1 MDSSFGVWL
10 ESLTRLRAADAASH
24 LFFAYLR
31 SLSPD
36 SIRGTNGISAL
47 PISLQTLVQATEYPP
62 PTPSYSPT
70 SKVVMIVDSVSPTPF
85 ALLRRAKHFEYRR
98 DDRALQEFSS
108 YDDPTQALT
117 DECQRVLRS
126 ISSTNESAAITSKD
140 TQGLPDA
147 SWSRFEDIGFR
158 GFGEYSDD
166 DDEKDG
172 FVMMKK
178 RKDPP
183 GLRSTPLSKS
193 HDLGRP
199 TTPSWA
205 DFLSSGFVDD
215 SVDGGP
221 APLLL
226 PHDKVLPPLGERGQ
240 SSQSHRRKVDD
251 ADLIPGELASITTIY
266 LDDAFWWVWISSLA
280 GEETTDR
287 KAVFGRCALVETNIS
302 GGKWMVLEEIV
313 KGAAPEPEEG
323 AYIAEKKSR
332 FGFSTRGRFGRTKSG
347 GKKFPPPPST
357 SLKLDPYAR
366 NNHAA
371 PTSKVSIGPDQH
383 ARIQAAAAALQQ
395 KQKQQEQDAAGPRR
409 ARTDDPMDTKTNSV
423 FTLQPVIMN
432 EAAPAMK
439 WASSYDKEAVRA
451 AYLGD
456 NFAGRGSTSDLRGL
470 GTNGYVN
477 RATEST
483 TQLSRDAPS
492 QSKVNLTNGFH
503 REDSGLAGRDSTKDR
518 DLPALPSAPPQDRI
532 PAAPLQM
539 PPPNSRRDVSNE
551 AATQAAEV
559 PLPTPTPMEG
569 GHQHSLA
576 SSAVLPPK
584 QNFEDFDEGLL
595 NGSGPAVGQENMNGG
610 GLSQPSSPESKG
622 GAKKLNKPPPG
633 GAGIK
638 GFFGKKKP
646 PGAPTL
652 PAPLAP
658 VDSNAVAAARAAY
671 VGPSMKPNYSAPQ
684 SNLSRRLSLVGR
696 KKVPTSKLPSEAP
709 PASLT
714 VPAEKA
720 GGPEIR
726 APIPIPIAA
735 KRFEP
740 AHSFGMSSRSSLIVE
755 TLEQRQGSRP
765 VHRFDQG
772 PMLDQPAFVPEDS
785 PEQQPSSPISAVAP
799 PLENHP
805 ANRKRSSEEEEVQPA
820 EAKNSVEG
828 RAVAEPADDTESEEE
843 ESESPP
849 LDRWAQIRKNAAER
863 AAQQNGGAKPI
874 GAVYVEERS
883 RGNKVKRSDDD
894 DADGETSGEESE
906 FLMLKGGVV
915 SRAEHMLTFFFSFSI
930 AIESRVARIKARV
943 AELTGKIEPAGASA

>member
-1 MDSSFGVWL
+1 MAKPMAWGAGNCPGWPVGGHLGITTPPAASREVINHGPGGYPINPCPGSGGI
-10 ESLTRLRAADAASH
+10 SLTHLRAADAASH

-47 PISLQTLVQATEYPP
+47 PISLQTLVQATAYPP
-62 PTPSYSPT
+62 ATPSYSPT
-70 SKVVMIVDSVSPTPF
+70 AKVVMIVDSVSPTPF

-108 YDDPTQALT
+108 YDDPIQALT
-117 DECQRVLRS
+117 EECQRVLRS

-140 TQGLPDA
+140 APGLPDA

-215 SVDGGP
+215 SGDGGP

-251 ADLIPGELASITTIY
+251 ADLVPGELASITTLY

-302 GGKWMVLEEIV
+302 GGKWLVLEEIV

-347 GKKFPPPPST
+347 GKKPPPPSM
-357 SLKLDPYAR
+357 SSKLDPYVR

-371 PTSKVSIGPDQH
+371 PASKVSIGPDQH

-395 KQKQQEQDAAGPRR
+395 KQRQQEQDAAGPRR

-456 NFAGRGSTSDLRGL
+456 NFAGRGSSGDLRGF

-477 RATEST
+477 RANEST
-483 TQLSRDAPS
+483 TQLSRDVPS

-518 DLPALPSAPPQDRI
+518 DLPALPSAPPQDRA
-532 PAAPLQM
+532 PAAPSHM
-539 PPPNSRRDVSNE
+539 PPPNSHRGVSNE

-569 GHQHSLA
+569 HQHSLA

-584 QNFEDFDEGLL
+584 QNFDDFDEGLL
-595 NGSGPAVGQENMNGG
+595 NGSGPAGGPAGGQENLNGG

-633 GAGIK
+633 AGIK
-638 GFFGKKKP
+638 GFFGKKK

-658 VDSNAVAAARAAY
+658 VDTNAVAAARAAY
-671 VGPSMKPNYSAPQ
+671 VGPSMKPNYTATQ
-684 SNLSRRLSLVGR
+684 SNLSRRLSFVGR
-696 KKVPTSKLPSEAP
+696 KKVPPSASPPEVPPVSSAAP
-709 PASLT
+709 T
-714 VPAEKA
+714 EKSGA
-720 GGPEIR
+720 PEIR

-740 AHSFGMSSRSSLIVE
+740 AHTFGMSSRSSLIVD
-755 TLEQRQGSRP
+755 TLEQRQGNRP

-772 PMLDQPAFVPEDS
+772 PLDQPAFVPEDS
-785 PEQQPSSPISAVAP
+785 PDRQPSSPISAAAP
-799 PLENHP
+799 PLEDHP
-805 ANRKRSSEEEEVQPA
+805 ANRKRSSEDEEVPRSEPKDIVGGREKVGPA
-820 EAKNSVEG
+820 
-828 RAVAEPADDTESEEE
+828 ADSESEEE

-863 AAQQNGGAKPI
+863 AARQNGGAKPI
-874 GAVYVEERS
+874 GAIFVEERS
-883 RGNKVKRSDDD
+883 RGNNVTRTDAD

-906 FLMLKGGVV
+906 F
-915 SRAEHMLTFFFSFSI
+915 
-930 AIESRVARIKARV
+930 
-943 AELTGKIEPAGASA
+943 

>member
-1 MDSSFGVWL
+1 MVQVGGPI
-10 ESLTRLRAADAASH
+10 ESPWGWWEPLTRSRAADAASH

-47 PISLQTLVQATEYPP
+47 PLSLQTLVQATEYPP
-62 PTPSYSPT
+62 ATQALGPTA
-70 SKVVMIVDSVSPTPF
+70 KVVMIVDSVSPTPF
-85 ALLRRAKHFEYRR
+85 ALLRRAKHFEYRQ

-108 YDDPTQALT
+108 YEDPIQALT

-158 GFGEYSDD
+158 GFGDYSDE

-183 GLRSTPLSKS
+183 GLRSTPLSKA

-215 SVDGGP
+215 TGDGGP

-251 ADLIPGELASITTIY
+251 ADLVPGELASITTIY
-266 LDDAFWWVWISSLA
+266 LDDAFWWVWITSLA

-302 GGKWMVLEEIV
+302 GGKWLVLEEIV

-347 GKKFPPPPST
+347 GKKAPPPST
-357 SLKLDPYAR
+357 SSKLDPYAR

-409 ARTDDPMDTKTNSV
+409 ARTDDAMDTKTNSV

-439 WASSYDKEAVRA
+439 WASSYDKDAVRA

-456 NFAGRGSTSDLRGL
+456 NFAGRGSTADLRGF
-470 GTNGYVN
+470 GTNGYLN
-477 RATEST
+477 RANEST

-492 QSKVNLTNGFH
+492 HPKVGLTNGFH

-518 DLPALPSAPPQDRI
+518 DLPALPSAPPQDRV
-532 PAAPLQM
+532 PAGPLEM
-539 PPPNSRRDVSNE
+539 PPTNSRRDVSNE
-551 AATQAAEV
+551 AAAQAAEV

-569 GHQHSLA
+569 HHHPLA

-584 QNFEDFDEGLL
+584 QNFDDFDEGLL
-595 NGSGPAVGQENMNGG
+595 NGSGPAAGQENLNHGG
-610 GLSQPSSPESKG
+610 SSQPSSPESKG
-622 GAKKLNKPPPG
+622 GARKLNKPPPG
-633 GAGIK
+633 GGLK
-638 GFFGKKKP
+638 GFFGKKK

-671 VGPSMKPNYSAPQ
+671 VGPSMKPNYIAP
-684 SNLSRRLSLVGR
+684 SSHLSRRLSIVGR
-696 KKVPTSKLPSEAP
+696 KRVPTSTLPSGP
-709 PASLT
+709 SPASSAAP
-714 VPAEKA
+714 VENA
-720 GGPEIR
+720 GGPEIKS
-726 APIPIPIAA
+726 PIPIPIAA

-740 AHSFGMSSRSSLIVE
+740 ANHFGMSSRSSLVIDK
-755 TLEQRQGSRP
+755 LEERP
-765 VHRFDQG
+765 GGRSVHRFDQG
-772 PMLDQPAFVPEDS
+772 PMLDQPAFVPQDS
-785 PEQQPSSPISAVAP
+785 PEQQPSSPVSAVAP

-805 ANRKRSSEEEEVQPA
+805 ANRKRSSEEEPAQPA
-820 EAKNSVEG
+820 ESKNLVRNREEV
-828 RAVAEPADDTESEEE
+828 RPADVSDSEEE
-843 ESESPP
+843 ESESPA

-863 AAQQNGGAKPI
+863 AARQNGGAKPMQAI
-874 GAVYVEERS
+874 YVEERS
-883 RGNKVKRSDDD
+883 RPTNVTRTDDD
-894 DADGETSGEESE
+894 DADGETSGEESK
-906 FLMLKGGVV
+906 FDVGRGVL
-915 SRAEHMLTFFFSFSI
+915 E
-930 AIESRVARIKARV
+930 
-943 AELTGKIEPAGASA
+943 G

>member
-1 MDSSFGVWL
+1 MVQVGDRSNRPEGKL
-10 ESLTRLRAADAASH
+10 EPLTQPRAADAASH

-47 PISLQTLVQATEYPP
+47 PLSLQTLVQATDYPP
-62 PTPSYSPT
+62 PTPTLAPT
-70 SKVVMIVDSVSPTPF
+70 AKVVMIVDSVSPTPF
-85 ALLRRAKHFEYRR
+85 ALLRRAKHFEYRE

-126 ISSTNESAAITSKD
+126 ISSTNESAAITAKD
-140 TQGLPDA
+140 SQGLPDA
-147 SWSRFEDIGFR
+147 SWSRFEDLGFR
-158 GFGEYSDD
+158 GFGDYSDE

-172 FVMMKK
+172 FVLMKK

-205 DFLSSGFVDD
+205 DFLSSGFIDD
-215 SVDGGP
+215 AGDGGP

-226 PHDKVLPPLGERGQ
+226 PHDKILPPLGERGQ
-240 SSQSHRRKVDD
+240 SSQSHRRKTDD

-302 GGKWMVLEEIV
+302 GGKWLVLEEIV

-323 AYIAEKKSR
+323 AYIAEKKTR

-347 GKKFPPPPST
+347 GKKQSQLSSST
-357 SLKLDPYAR
+357 KLDPYAR

-371 PTSKVSIGPDQH
+371 PASKVSIGPDQH
-383 ARIQAAAAALQQ
+383 ARIQAAAAALQE
-395 KQKQQEQDAAGPRR
+395 KQKRQEQDAAGSRR

-439 WASSYDKEAVRA
+439 WASSYDKEAIRA
-451 AYLGD
+451 TYLGD
-456 NFAGRGSTSDLRGL
+456 NFAGRGSTGDLRGF
-470 GTNGYVN
+470 GVNGYMN
-477 RATEST
+477 RANESA
-483 TQLSRDAPS
+483 TQLLRTTPI
-492 QSKVNLTNGFH
+492 QVKVGLTNGFH
-503 REDSGLAGRDSTKDR
+503 RDDSGLAGRDSAKDR
-518 DLPALPSAPPQDRI
+518 NLPALPSATPQDRV
-532 PAAPLQM
+532 PAAPLEV
-539 PPPNSRRDVSNE
+539 PPPTSRLPISNE
-551 AATQAAEV
+551 AAIQAAEV

-569 GHQHSLA
+569 HHRPSA
-576 SSAVLPPK
+576 SPDTLPPK
-584 QNFEDFDEGLL
+584 QNFDDFDEGLL
-595 NGSGPAVGQENMNGG
+595 NGSGPASGQENLNGG
-610 GLSQPSSPESKG
+610 RLSEPSSPEGKG
-622 GAKKLNKPPPG
+622 GARKLSKPQP
-633 GAGIK
+633 GAGLK
-638 GFFGKKKP
+638 GFFGKRK

-652 PAPLAP
+652 PAPLGP

-671 VGPSMKPNYSAPQ
+671 VGPSMKPNYTAGP
-684 SNLSRRLSLVGR
+684 SNLSRRISLVGR
-696 KKVPTSKLPSEAP
+696 KRVPANTLPSG
-709 PASLT
+709 ASLGSSAPSAPLAP
-714 VPAEKA
+714 PAEKA
-720 GGPEIR
+720 GGPEIQ
-726 APIPIPIAA
+726 APIPITA

-740 AHSFGMSSRSSLIVE
+740 VSKLGMSSRSSLVVNTVE
-755 TLEQRQGSRP
+755 PRQEERV
-765 VHRFDQG
+765 VHRFNQG

-785 PEQQPSSPISAVAP
+785 PERQPSSPVSVVAPPP

-805 ANRKRSSEEEEVQPA
+805 ANRKRSSEEEVRSPESNPEAASREEASREAANREEARSAEV
-820 EAKNSVEG
+820 S
-828 RAVAEPADDTESEEE
+828 ESEEE

-863 AAQQNGGAKPI
+863 AARQNNGAKPVP
-874 GAVYVEERS
+874 GMYVEERS
-883 RGNKVKRSDDD
+883 RGSNLPRSDDE

-906 FLMLKGGVV
+906 SLQLFIF
-915 SRAEHMLTFFFSFSI
+915 E
-930 AIESRVARIKARV
+930 
-943 AELTGKIEPAGASA
+943 

>member
-1 MDSSFGVWL
+1 
-10 ESLTRLRAADAASH
+10 
-24 LFFAYLR
+24 
-31 SLSPD
+31 
-36 SIRGTNGISAL
+36 
-47 PISLQTLVQATEYPP
+47 
-62 PTPSYSPT
+62 
-70 SKVVMIVDSVSPTPF
+70 MIVDAVSPTPF
-85 ALLRRAKHFEYRR
+85 ALLRRAKHFEYRE

-108 YDDPTQALT
+108 YDDPTKALT

-140 TQGLPDA
+140 AQGLPDA

-158 GFGEYSDD
+158 GFGDYSDE

-215 SVDGGP
+215 PGEGGP

-226 PHDKVLPPLGERGQ
+226 PHDKILPPIGGERGQ
-240 SSQSHRRKVDD
+240 SSQSHRRRAGD
-251 ADLIPGELASITTIY
+251 AALVPGELASITTIH

-280 GEETTDR
+280 GEETTER
-287 KAVFGRCALVETNIS
+287 KAVFGRCALVETNIN
-302 GGKWMVLEEIV
+302 GGKWLVLEEIV

-347 GKKFPPPPST
+347 SKKQPAPSAST
-357 SLKLDPYAR
+357 KPDPYAR

-371 PTSKVSIGPDQH
+371 PASKVSIGPDQH

-395 KQKQQEQDAAGPRR
+395 KQRQQEQDAAGLRR

-439 WASSYDKEAVRA
+439 WANSYDKEAIRA

-456 NFAGRGSTSDLRGL
+456 NFAGRGSTGDLRGF
-470 GTNGYVN
+470 GANGYLN
-477 RATEST
+477 RAHEST

-492 QSKVNLTNGFH
+492 QPKTGLTNGLH
-503 REDSGLAGRDSTKDR
+503 RDDSGLAGGDSTQDR
-518 DLPALPSAPPQDRI
+518 DLPALPPAAPQDRI
-532 PAAPLQM
+532 PAAPLEM
-539 PPPNSRRDVSNE
+539 PPPGRRDFSNGGV
-551 AATQAAEV
+551 TQAAEV
-559 PLPTPTPMEG
+559 SLPSPTPMEG
-569 GHQHSLA
+569 HHPL
-576 SSAVLPPK
+576 SSSTGLPPK
-584 QNFEDFDEGLL
+584 QNFDDFDEGLL
-595 NGSGPAVGQENMNGG
+595 NGSGPAAGQENLNGG
-610 GLSQPSSPESKG
+610 GSSQPSSPESKG
-622 GAKKLNKPPPG
+622 GAKKLNKPQPG
-633 GAGIK
+633 GLK

-646 PGAPTL
+646 GGPTL

-671 VGPSMKPNYSAPQ
+671 VGPSMKPNYTAPAPA
-684 SNLSRRLSLVGR
+684 SNLSRRFSTVGR
-696 KKVPTSKLPSEAP
+696 KRVPTNTVPLGASPASSAP
-709 PASLT
+709 PAET
-714 VPAEKA
+714 A

-726 APIPIPIAA
+726 APIPIAA

-740 AHSFGMSSRSSLIVE
+740 AKNFGMASRTSLLVD
-755 TLEQRQGSRP
+755 TFEQRQGDRGA
-765 VHRFDQG
+765 HRFDQG

-785 PEQQPSSPISAVAP
+785 PERQPSTPASAVAP

-805 ANRKRSSEEEEVQPA
+805 ANRNHSSEEEAQPA
-820 EAKNSVEG
+820 DSNPVANRQEAG
-828 RAVAEPADDTESEEE
+828 PADVSESEEE

-863 AAQQNGGAKPI
+863 AARQNGAKPTQAI
-874 GAVYVEERS
+874 YVEERS
-883 RGNKVKRSDDD
+883 RASNVTRTDDD

-906 FLMLKGGVV
+906 FL
-915 SRAEHMLTFFFSFSI
+915 FSFSFFLGVVGGGGGGGKGLKI
-930 AIESRVARIKARV
+930 ENMLTRYVCSNRIESGSHQGSRGRVDREDR
-943 AELTGKIEPAGASA
+943 TD

>member
-1 MDSSFGVWL
+1 MVKVGDPSVRSGSGWKL
-10 ESLTRLRAADAASH
+10 LTHPRAADAASH

-62 PTPSYSPT
+62 ATPSYSPT
-70 SKVVMIVDSVSPTPF
+70 AKVVMIVDSVSPTPF

-126 ISSTNESAAITSKD
+126 ISSTNESAAITSSKD

-183 GLRSTPLSKS
+183 GLRSAPLSKS

-215 SVDGGP
+215 SGDGAP

-226 PHDKVLPPLGERGQ
+226 PHDKVLPPLGDRGQ
-240 SSQSHRRKVDD
+240 SSQSHRRKIDD

-287 KAVFGRCALVETNIS
+287 KAAFGRCALVETNIS
-302 GGKWMVLEEIV
+302 GGKWLVLEEIV

-347 GKKFPPPPST
+347 GKKPAPPST
-357 SLKLDPYAR
+357 SKLDPYAR
-366 NNHAA
+366 NHHAA
-371 PTSKVSIGPDQH
+371 PASKVSIGPDQH

-395 KQKQQEQDAAGPRR
+395 KQRQQEQEAAGPRR

-423 FTLQPVIMN
+423 FTLQPVIMT

-456 NFAGRGSTSDLRGL
+456 NFAGRGSSGDLRGF

-477 RATEST
+477 RANEST

-503 REDSGLAGRDSTKDR
+503 REDSGLAGRDLAKDR
-518 DLPALPSAPPQDRI
+518 DLPALPSAPSQDRVPVAPLHMPPQD
-532 PAAPLQM
+532 
-539 PPPNSRRDVSNE
+539 SRRGVSNE

-569 GHQHSLA
+569 HQHSLA

-584 QNFEDFDEGLL
+584 QNFDDFDEGLL
-595 NGSGPAVGQENMNGG
+595 NGSGPAVGQENLNGG

-633 GAGIK
+633 AGIK

-646 PGAPTL
+646 GVPTL

-671 VGPSMKPNYSAPQ
+671 VGPAMKPNYTASQ
-684 SNLSRRLSLVGR
+684 SNLSRRLSMVGR
-696 KKVPTSKLPSEAP
+696 KKVPTSTLPSEAP
-709 PASLT
+709 PASSLAKT
-714 VPAEKA
+714 EKSGA
-720 GGPEIR
+720 PEIR

-740 AHSFGMSSRSSLIVE
+740 AHSFGMSSRSSLVVD
-755 TLEQRQGSRP
+755 TLEQRQASRP

-772 PMLDQPAFVPEDS
+772 PLDQPAFVPEDS
-785 PEQQPSSPISAVAP
+785 PERQPSSPVSAGAP
-799 PLENHP
+799 PLEDHP
-805 ANRKRSSEEEEVQPA
+805 AIRKRSSEEEEVQPP
-820 EAKNSVEG
+820 EPKNPVEG
-828 RAVAEPADDTESEEE
+828 REKAGLAADSESEEE

-863 AAQQNGGAKPI
+863 AARQNGGAKPI
-874 GAVYVEERS
+874 GAIYVEERS
-883 RGNKVKRSDDD
+883 RGNGVARTDEE

-906 FLMLKGGVV
+906 F
-915 SRAEHMLTFFFSFSI
+915 
-930 AIESRVARIKARV
+930 
-943 AELTGKIEPAGASA
+943 